1 MEGRMMLWR
10 GKIKLLPAL
19 LFIFLLLNPYN
30 LFGQESS
37 ISSAD
42 LKIPDPDK
50 IQIITMQ
57 GGSTLVGRIT
67 EIGENEITFETDAG
81 KMTLDVS
88 KIEKIKEVPAQS
100 MKKGQLWFEN
110 PNTTRLYF
118 APTARMLKKGEGYF
132 SDYMLFFPGIAYGF
146 TDNFT
151 FGGGMTLLPGVD
163 IDDQVFY
170 FTPKFG
176 LKTSHNSNIAAG
188 ALVLALPEIDDES
201 PVVGIIYGVGTF
213 GDPDGSLTVGLGYG
227 FVEDE
232 IVDKPMFMI
241 GGEKRLSRRVSFVS
255 ENWIFP
261 EVDQPLVSAGFRFF
275 GEGISVDL
283 ALFNVLGEDTIF
295 PGIPWVDFVFNF

>member
-1 MEGRMMLWR
+1 MLRDNIVKFSLISFFLFLFLYPINVMGQGR
-10 GKIKLLPAL
+10 AV
-19 LFIFLLLNPYN
+19 
-30 LFGQESS
+30 SS
-37 ISSAD
+37 EE

-50 IQIITMQ
+50 IQIITMR

-67 EIGENEITFETDAG
+67 EIGEDEITFETDAG
-81 KMTLDVS
+81 KMILSIS
-88 KIEKIKEVPAQS
+88 KIEKVKEVPAQS
-100 MKKGQLWFEN
+100 MRKGQLWFEN

-151 FGGGMTLLPGVD
+151 FGGGMSLLPGVD
-163 IDDQVFY
+163 IGDQIFY

-176 LKTSHNSNIAAG
+176 IKSSRNSNIAAG
-188 ALVLALPEIDDES
+188 ALIIALPEIDNES
-201 PVVGIIYGVGTF
+201 PVVGIVYGVGTF

-232 IVDKPMFMI
+232 IADKPMFMM

-261 EVDQPLVSAGFRFF
+261 DVDEPLVSAGFRFF

-283 ALFNVLGEDTIF
+283 ALFNVLGEDTFF

>member
-1 MEGRMMLWR
+1 M
-10 GKIKLLPAL
+10 KHLLVMSF
-19 LFIFLLLNPYN
+19 LFAFMISPE

-37 ISSAD
+37 LTSAD

-67 EIGENEITFETDAG
+67 EIGEDEITFETDAG
-81 KMTLDVS
+81 KMTLAIS
-88 KIEKIKEVPAQS
+88 KIEKVKEVPAQS

-118 APTARMLKKGEGYF
+118 APTARMLKRGEGYF

-151 FGGGMTLLPGVD
+151 FGGGMTLIPGVD

-188 ALVLALPEIDDES
+188 ALILALPEIDDKS
-201 PVVGIIYGVGTF
+201 PAVGILYGVGTYPLRS
-213 GDPDGSLTVGLGYG
+213 GDLWRS
-227 FVEDE
+227 
-232 IVDKPMFMI
+232 
-241 GGEKRLSRRVSFVS
+241 
-255 ENWIFP
+255 
-261 EVDQPLVSAGFRFF
+261 
-275 GEGISVDL
+275 
-283 ALFNVLGEDTIF
+283 
-295 PGIPWVDFVFNF
+295 